1 MPKSECVELAM
12 TVKRKQRDN
21 AASAPAVE
29 AAPDDSSA
37 TNDASDVAPDT
48 DADLV
53 ENLDRLNEAMT
64 LFRGRI
70 KQLTKQARKSGGGGE
85 ITIYL

>member
-12 TVKRKQRDN
+12 AVKRKQKEN
-21 AASAPAVE
+21 PASPPAVE
-29 AAPDDSSA
+29 AALDDSSA
-37 TNDASDVAPDT
+37 NSDVSDVAPNT
-48 DADLV
+48 YADLV